1 MTVLNGNYELFN
13 LVYSVLQEQF
23 TINDCFSCN
32 KDCGV
37 QQVESSW
44 GSWRTS
50 AVCKNRRNV
59 SCICTWFR
67 VRAVPRWPTLLTQTV
82 VQRFP
87 NFIHWFAT
95 PQSSAGSEELEP
107 IPAVNSP
114 RQVRPELYLA
124 CGRNGEYLEK
134 THAHMYRCWTCNPFT
149 VKARILTYIV
159 TS

>member
-13 LVYSVLQEQF
+13 LVYNVLQEQF

-50 AVCKNRRNV
+50 SVCKNRRNV

-107 IPAVNSP
+107 IPAVNSR
-114 RQVRPELYLA
+114 RQVRPSQSFIWA
-124 CGRNGEYLEK
+124 VGGMVSIWRK
-134 THAHMYRCWTCNPFT
+134 HMHTCTGIEPAT
-149 VKARILTYIV
+149 PLL
-159 TS
+159 